1 MNRSQLVNEIA
12 QRLAAQAA
20 ALSKAKIEATL
31 SALQDTV
38 TDSLRRGESVT
49 ISGWG
54 TWRVEKRAARQVRIP
69 NREVVSLK
77 PTRVPKWQAGTRFR
91 QAIASGKNL
100 ELASKDKS

>member
-1 MNRSQLVNEIA
+1 
-12 QRLAAQAA
+12 
-20 ALSKAKIEATL
+20 
-31 SALQDTV
+31 V

-49 ISGWG
+49 IAGWG

-91 QAIASGKNL
+91 EAIASGKNL